1 MIQIIK
7 NTIRPICKECIYYK
21 KQIFSSEKCTKYG
34 TKNLVTGEIK
44 YDTAEWCR
52 KIETK
57 CGANGKRFENI
68 DPLATKYS
76 ISANLFGR
84 LMKYSDQQKEQY
96 LTK

>member
-1 MIQIIK
+1 MNQFIK

-21 KQIFSSEKCTKYG
+21 KQMLLSGKCTKYG

-44 YDTAEWCR
+44 YGAAEMCR
-52 KIETK
+52 KIDTK
-57 CGANGKRFENI
+57 CGANGKHFEHI
-68 DPLATKYS
+68 DPLATKYT
-76 ISANLFGR
+76 ISANLWGR